1 MLRVTSAA
9 MPSSDNKEVGT
20 RLAMQAAALEADNSD
35 PLGLGRIDPR
45 QLTLVSV
52 FCWANGPTLLLVKPC
67 LFAQTR
73 CCHRQ
78 HVESVEL
85 GALQVR
91 ADEAKKVWRTGR
103 ILVSYQPVCLFLAAQ
118 SRHSLSMNQCMP

>member
-1 MLRVTSAA
+1 MELDRVMLRVTSAA

-52 FCWANGPTLLLVKPC
+52 SAGPVILLCC
-67 LFAQTR
+67 LWPA
-73 CCHRQ
+73 C
-78 HVESVEL
+78 V
-85 GALQVR
+85 
-91 ADEAKKVWRTGR
+91 
-103 ILVSYQPVCLFLAAQ
+103 
-118 SRHSLSMNQCMP
+118 LSPLLRPPTC